1 MAQALMTRVR
11 RGATVVA
18 LSGATVAA
26 GCAPQVTTQQEVA
39 MGADYAAQ
47 INRQLPLVNDAATVR
62 YINELGRSIAARAD
76 QRGIPYNFYIVNSDA
91 VNAFA
96 VPGGHI
102 YLNRGLIERASNV
115 SEVSGVLA
123 HEIAHVVQRHGIEQW
138 RRAQT
143 AEMGLQV
150 LYGVLL
156 GRQPGAVEGAA
167 IQVGGTAVF
176 AGYSR
181 EAERDADREAV
192 NYLVASGISPNGLVT
207 FFEKLMELQQREPG
221 QVEQWFATH
230 PTTRERIELTRQM
243 IDQTPGARAP
253 GLATNTQAFQ
263 NFRTR
268 LAGLQPVPQDRR
280 R

>member
-39 MGADYAAQ
+39 MGADYARQ

-102 YLNRGLIERASNV
+102 YLNRGLIERAENV
-115 SEVSGVLA
+115 SEVAGVLA

-181 EAERDADREAV
+181 EAEREADREAV
-192 NYLVASGISPNGLVT
+192 NYLVASGINPYGLVT

-243 IDQTPGARAP
+243 IDGTPGARGP

-268 LAGLQPVPQDRR
+268 LTGLQPVPQDRR